1 MRVALSMMN
10 QVWENK
16 SANMIACNELAERAL
31 KNRADILIFPEMT
44 LTGFTLMAPSIAEES
59 DSSASLHSFA
69 NMAAAHNM
77 CVIAGLVLRTGQLF
91 QNCAMAYG
99 KNGEQLCHYAKI
111 HPFSLSGESRYISG
125 GTELSTFEYEELKF
139 GLTICYDLRF
149 PVLWQAL
156 ADKCEC
162 IINIANW
169 PAQRID
175 HWRTLLQ
182 ARAIENQV
190 YVIGVNRVGLD
201 GNQLEYIESSYAFA
215 PDGSIVTPVVIDEG
229 LSIIEIEKAVVTKCQ
244 DAFPV
249 RNDRR
254 TTLYKHFLNANIEP

>member
-1 MRVALSMMN
+1 MKIALSVMN

-16 SANMIACNELAERAL
+16 QANLNACIELAERAS
-31 KNRADILIFPEMT
+31 KHQADILIFPEMT
-44 LTGFTLMAPSIAEES
+44 LTGFTLNTPSIAEES
-59 DSSASLHSFA
+59 ESSASLHSFA
-69 NMAAAHNM
+69 DMATTYNMGI
-77 CVIAGLVLRTGQLF
+77 IAGLVLRTSGLL
-91 QNCAMAYG
+91 QNCAVAFG
-99 KNGEQLCHYAKI
+99 KNGEPLCRYAKI

-125 GTELSTFEYEELKF
+125 GSELSTFEYEGLRF

-149 PVLWQAL
+149 PVLWYVL
-156 ADKCEC
+156 ADKCDC

-169 PAQRID
+169 PAKRVD

-190 YVIGVNRVGLD
+190 YVIGVNRIGLD

-215 PDGSIVTPVVIDEG
+215 PDGSIVNPVVIDEG
-229 LSIIEIEKAVVTKCQ
+229 LSIIEIEKIAVKKCQ

-249 RNDRR
+249 RNDRCR
-254 TTLYKHFLNANIEP
+254 TLYRNFLNAEAES